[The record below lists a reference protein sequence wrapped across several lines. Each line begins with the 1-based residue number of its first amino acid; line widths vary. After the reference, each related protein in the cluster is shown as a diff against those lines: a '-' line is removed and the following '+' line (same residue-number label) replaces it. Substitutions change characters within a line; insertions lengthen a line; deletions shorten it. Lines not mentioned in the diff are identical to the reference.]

1 MKYSWQNRQAPFRRP
16 SIVEAYDVDKEDFP
30 INISISQAH

>member
-16 SIVEAYDVDKEDFP
+16 SIVEAYDVDEDFP
-30 INISISQAH
+30 IKNSISQAH